1 MILYPSLANSDVI
14 VASFL
19 REQNNAMPHYN
30 NRKNTVDKGAV
41 MPRKNFANQPSHAH
55 QLLIK
60 RSDGTFARNIAAHN
74 NSKRSS
80 TRRVSP
86 SPLKVLSMAAY
97 EGGRFRDEQWRK
109 ELDSVIGD
117 SDSPEVDELR
127 SQRAAVALRLAGGMK
142 VRDASIDEAFDSV
155 QEPDGG
161 MTYDI
166 HSKAPTVGFGYSPYP
181 ERSVG
186 FPSADDIHVGD
197 IFAFWNNN
205 KDLLETE
212 DHYIGLWNDP
222 KDGQVWLDV
231 SKVTMDASEA
241 RDMCEKKDQKAY
253 FDFQDFHSVK
263 VNENATSGQ
272 GA

>member
-1 MILYPSLANSDVI
+1 MTSSGEKSLTVSLETAIPQRLTSCALSALPLHSD
-14 VASFL
+14 
-19 REQNNAMPHYN
+19 
-30 NRKNTVDKGAV
+30 
-41 MPRKNFANQPSHAH
+41 
-55 QLLIK
+55 LL
-60 RSDGTFARNIAAHN
+60 
-74 NSKRSS
+74 
-80 TRRVSP
+80 
-86 SPLKVLSMAAY
+86 
-97 EGGRFRDEQWRK
+97 GG
-109 ELDSVIGD
+109 V
-117 SDSPEVDELR
+117 
-127 SQRAAVALRLAGGMK
+127 K